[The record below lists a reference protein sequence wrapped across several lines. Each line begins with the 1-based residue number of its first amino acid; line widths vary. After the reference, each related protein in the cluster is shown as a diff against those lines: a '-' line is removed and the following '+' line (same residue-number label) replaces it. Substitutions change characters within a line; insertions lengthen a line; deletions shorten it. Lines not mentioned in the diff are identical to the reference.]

1 MLDSRRE
8 DRGGKTR
15 RKGGRTGGRSGHL
28 LLGAPEEGRQSCV
41 SLAVGPDEARAEPLP
56 ILCCTPLEVVAMQPV
71 TTALSTG
78 AAFRPDAPRQM
89 AGFYSKQSRAEHI
102 LSDNVARF

>member
-1 MLDSRRE
+1 MLDSGRE

-41 SLAVGPDEARAEPLP
+41 SLVVGPDEAGEEPLP
-56 ILCCTPLEVVAMQPV
+56 ILRCTPLEVVAMQPV

-78 AAFRPDAPRQM
+78 SAFRPDAPRQM
-89 AGFYSKQSRAEHI
+89 AGFYSEQSRAHP
-102 LSDNVARF
+102 V

>member
-1 MLDSRRE
+1 M
-8 DRGGKTR
+8 
-15 RKGGRTGGRSGHL
+15 

-41 SLAVGPDEARAEPLP
+41 SLAVGPDKTRAEPLP
-56 ILCCTPLEVVAMQPV
+56 ILCCTTLEVVAMHPV

-89 AGFYSKQSRAEHI
+89 AGFYSEQSRAHP
-102 LSDNVARF
+102 V